1 MRWTS
6 LISIGDVF
14 FFHFRPSTNLT
25 SALLLHPLQTSGMLR
40 ASIVLPSH
48 PTDPPSPRN
57 LLSKNQ
63 DGIPFSDTF
72 NLHTVTLST
81 PTLRIC
87 DALNSPHTPSHQK
100 LKRFQIDSE
109 DSLWRHGFCKF
120 AFTNETRVQVWDEY
134 AGSRGLRSMTS
145 FGASGRILPRF
156 YVRKRKRKGSDYGTA
171 TRSIQRFFDVLSK
184 EYSLTKWKY

>member
-1 MRWTS
+1 MGFLQPFENLFVRIFRLGKKKNFKLQYRYKSNLMRWTS
-6 LISIGDVF
+6 LISICDF
-14 FFHFRPSTNLT
+14 FFSLRPSTNLT
-25 SALLLHPLQTSGMLR
+25 SALLLHPLQTSGMPR

-57 LLSKNQ
+57 LLSRNR

-87 DALNSPHTPSHQK
+87 DALNYPLPPFHQM

-109 DSLWRHGFCKF
+109 GSL
-120 AFTNETRVQVWDEY
+120 
-134 AGSRGLRSMTS
+134 
-145 FGASGRILPRF
+145 
-156 YVRKRKRKGSDYGTA
+156 
-171 TRSIQRFFDVLSK
+171 
-184 EYSLTKWKY
+184 